1 MEEVSASFD
10 RFCLAAGI
18 EALGEMMEKD
28 AAEACGPSR
37 QSFLSATGSIPV
49 APWKRARKADV
60 ATPITMYLLWVAFDV
75 AMLTAVSSAH
85 KARFGMMIIPDWNEV
100 GAGAPPS

>member
-1 MEEVSASFD
+1 
-10 RFCLAAGI
+10 
-18 EALGEMMEKD
+18 
-28 AAEACGPSR
+28 
-37 QSFLSATGSIPV
+37 
-49 APWKRARKADV
+49 
-60 ATPITMYLLWVAFDV
+60 MYLLWVAFDV